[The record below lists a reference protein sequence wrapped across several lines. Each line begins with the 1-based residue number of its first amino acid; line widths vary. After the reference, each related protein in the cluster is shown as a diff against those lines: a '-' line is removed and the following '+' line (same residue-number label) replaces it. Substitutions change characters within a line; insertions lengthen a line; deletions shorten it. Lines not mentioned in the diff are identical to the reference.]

1 MSINLFSLAWQVSF
15 PGKPAKKLV
24 LLSLADSTNSAHDY
38 TWPSYDTIARRCGIS
53 RRAVINSINEME
65 AEGIVTRAA
74 RYRADGNRT
83 SNIFRLNIAT
93 LRQLA
98 DANADAFYTPEM
110 PTPSEL
116 SSPPLVNSVHYP
128 SELSSPPL
136 VNSVHYPSELS
147 SPKPESNQNLTR
159 KGTGEGNG
167 ANAPATR
174 PVASPMP
181 GEAFQPVPESVRS
194 QKRRAGVEDIEGDI
208 AATAPAAVR
217 MLTRLSGYWPG
228 ADVSDALVARFG
240 DVPDE
245 VALTRAVELW
255 RLSGNKPTNWLGI
268 ADWYDELRRDLDWTP
283 QARFK
288 KGNGGTVAPSRNVSK
303 PAPGSQPVTW

>member
-128 SELSSPPL
+128 SELSSP
-136 VNSVHYPSELS
+136 
-147 SPKPESNQNLTR
+147 KPESNQNLTR

-217 MLTRLSGYWPG
+217 MLARLSGYWPG
-228 ADVSDALVARFG
+228 ADVSDALATRFG

-245 VALTRAVELW
+245 GALTRAVELW
-255 RLSGNKPTNWLGI
+255 RLSGNKPTNGLGI
-268 ADWYDELRRDLDWTP
+268 AVWYDELRRDLEWTP

-288 KGNGGTVAPSRNVSK
+288 KSNGSAAATPRTVSK